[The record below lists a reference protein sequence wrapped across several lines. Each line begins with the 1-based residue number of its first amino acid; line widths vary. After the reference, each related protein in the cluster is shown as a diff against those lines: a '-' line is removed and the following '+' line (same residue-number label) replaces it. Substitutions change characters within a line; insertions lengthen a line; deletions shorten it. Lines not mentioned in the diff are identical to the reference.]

1 MNWLDKL
8 QHKGTKDMRIDLYL
22 HNDEPDTPS
31 VLKRLNSIDAKLGI
45 LSTDI
50 KTELDGILA
59 GVLSP
64 EVQAKVDQIFAQATA
79 TSAKLDAA
87 TKPNP

>member
-1 MNWLDKL
+1 MF
-8 QHKGTKDMRIDLYL
+8 RIDIYHHVEHGDLL
-22 HNDEPDTPS
+22 T
-31 VLKRLNSIDAKLGI
+31 RLDAIDKKLGV

-50 KTELDGILA
+50 KAELDGVLA

-64 EVQAKVDQIFAQATA
+64 EVQAKVDQIFAQAIA

-87 TKPNP
+87 SQT